1 MELVKLEDLETV
13 EEEII
18 HKIKEQPKTL
28 VIDSSVFIKWFS
40 KDNEEDLDN
49 ALSILNSLIDNNI
62 VIACPELAIYELA
75 NVLYF
80 KPGFEIKKTKTAI
93 EKFLDLG
100 IEFIRLYK
108 KLILIANEI
117 RYDLGITFYDS
128 SYIAVAKFFNLRFI
142 TADKKLFEACQ
153 KLYYVELLKNSK
165 F

>member
-1 MELVKLEDLETV
+1 M
-13 EEEII
+13 
-18 HKIKEQPKTL
+18 
-28 VIDSSVFIKWFS
+28 
-40 KDNEEDLDN
+40 
-49 ALSILNSLIDNNI
+49 NSPINNNI

-75 NVLYF
+75 NILYF
-80 KPGFEIKKTKTAI
+80 KPNLDIKKTKTAL

-142 TADKKLFEACQ
+142 TADKKLFKACQ
-153 KLYYVELLKNSK
+153 KLYYVELLKNFK